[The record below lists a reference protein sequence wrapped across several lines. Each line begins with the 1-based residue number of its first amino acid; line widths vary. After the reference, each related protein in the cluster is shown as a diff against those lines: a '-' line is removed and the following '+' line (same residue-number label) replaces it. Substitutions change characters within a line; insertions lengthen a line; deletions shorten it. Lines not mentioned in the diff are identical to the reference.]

1 MIELEHSPLGASGAN
16 RWFNCEGSFLL
27 HRDLL
32 ESGEFEAVESD
43 FASLGTAAHELA
55 ALCLKEEREP
65 WEFIGRKFGRWTVG
79 AEDEIDPVAVSI
91 YTNECERLWPRD
103 GKGGVLIEQT
113 LHHAEVHPLLKGTVD
128 FGYWSAS
135 RGMHLRDYK
144 NGVGIGVSAPNNK
157 QLLYYGF
164 LMALSQPWIWGA
176 PNDYPVTLGIAQPN
190 FYGLFEAPDVWETT
204 LGVVRDWGQDELLP
218 HMTKLTA
225 TRDIDD
231 IDFVP
236 GTHCQFC
243 PVMLEC
249 PKAQAAFKTFADGED
264 FIEMLTNEELDRFY
278 GQKAL
283 ARKFM
288 NALDDVVKARLIGGG
303 KMENA
308 KLVEK
313 QTKRVWKP
321 GAAPALEAV
330 FGEQAY
336 DPKKIKSP
344 AAIEKLSTRGKDM
357 AKEWGYKPDADALTI
372 AGLDDPRPPAVPQS
386 SNARAF
392 AGFEQSSEELGW

>member
-55 ALCLKEEREP
+55 SLCLTEQREP
-65 WEFIGRKFGRWTVG
+65 WEYNGRKFGRWTVG
-79 AEDEIDPVAVSI
+79 ADGEIDPEAVSV
-91 YTNECERLWPRD
+91 YVNECESIWPRD
-103 GKGGVLIEQT
+103 GKGTALIERT
-113 LHHAEVHPLLKGTVD
+113 LHHPEVHPLLKGTVD
-128 FGYWSAS
+128 FGYWSAK

-144 NGVGIGVSAPNNK
+144 NGVGVGVAAPNNK

-164 LMALSQPWIWGA
+164 LMMLESPWLKEA
-176 PNDYPVTLGIAQPN
+176 PDDFPVTLGVVQPN
-190 FYGLFEAPDVWETT
+190 FYGLFEAPDVWETK
-204 LGVVRDWGQDELLP
+204 LGVVRQWGFDDLLP
-218 HMTKLTA
+218 RMTKLTA

-231 IDFVP
+231 SDFIS
-236 GTHCQFC
+236 GAHCQFC

-249 PKAQAAFKTFADGED
+249 PKAQAAFKAFADGED
-264 FIEMLTNEELDRFY
+264 FIEMLTNEELDRY
-278 GQKAL
+278 AGQKPL

-288 NALDDVVKARLIGGG
+288 NALDDVIKARLIAGA
-303 KMENA
+303 KMENM

-321 GAAPALEAV
+321 GAAAALEGA
-330 FGEQAY
+330 FGDLAY

-344 AAIEKLSTRGKDM
+344 AAIEKLSSRGKDM

-372 AGLDDPRPPAVPQS
+372 AGVDDPRPPAVPQT
-386 SNARAF
+386 SNAKVF
-392 AGFEQSSEELGW
+392 GVFEQSNEELGW

>member
-16 RWFNCEGSFLL
+16 RWFSCEGSFLL

-32 ESGEFEAVESD
+32 ESGEFEVVESD

-55 ALCLKEEREP
+55 SLCLTEQREP

-79 AEDEIDPVAVSI
+79 AEDEIDPVAVAI
-91 YTNECERLWPRD
+91 YTNECERIWPRD
-103 GKGGVLIEQT
+103 GKGAALIERT
-113 LHHAEVHPLLKGTVD
+113 LHHPEIHPLLKGTVD
-128 FGYWSAS
+128 FGYWSS
-135 RGMHLRDYK
+135 KRGMHLRDYK

-164 LMALSQPWIWGA
+164 LMMLEFEWLRTA
-176 PNDYPVTLGIAQPN
+176 PDDFPVSLGIVQPN
-190 FYGLFEAPDVWETT
+190 FYGIFEAPNVWGTT
-204 LGVVRDWGQDELLP
+204 LGVVRDWGMQELLP
-218 HMTKLTA
+218 RMDQLTA
-225 TRDIDD
+225 TRDISDT
-231 IDFVP
+231 DFVP
-236 GTHCQFC
+236 GAHCQFC

-249 PKAQAAFKTFADGED
+249 PKAQAAFQTFADGED

-278 GQKAL
+278 GQKSL

-288 NALDDVVKARLIGGG
+288 NQLDDVVKARMIAGAKL
-303 KMENA
+303 ENA

-321 GAAPALEAV
+321 GAAPALEAA

-344 AAIEKLSTRGKDM
+344 AAIEKLSTRGKEL
-357 AKEWGYKPDADALTI
+357 ALEYAYKPEADSLTI
-372 AGLDDPRPPAVPQS
+372 AGMDDPRPPAVPQS
-386 SNARAF
+386 SNAKAF
-392 AGFEQSSEELGW
+392 ADFEQSPEELGW

>member
-55 ALCLKEEREP
+55 STCLIEQREP
-65 WEFIGRKFGRWTVG
+65 WEFLGQKFGRWTVG
-79 AEDEIDPVAVSI
+79 TEDEINPDAVAV
-91 YTNECERLWPRD
+91 YVTECERIWPRD

-128 FGYWSAS
+128 FGYWSPK

-164 LMALSQPWIWGA
+164 LMALSQPWIWSA
-176 PNDYPVTLGIAQPN
+176 ADDYPVTLGIVQPN
-190 FYGLFEAPDVWETT
+190 FYGEFEAPDVWETN
-204 LGVVRDWGQDELLP
+204 LGVVRSWGQDELLP
-218 HMTKLTA
+218 RMRKLTA

-231 IDFVP
+231 NDFVP
-236 GTHCQFC
+236 GAHCQFC
-243 PVMLEC
+243 PVMLVC
-249 PKAQAAFKTFADGED
+249 PKAQAAFQTYADGEE
-264 FIEMLTNEELDRFY
+264 FLEMLTNDELDRFY

-288 NALDDVVKARLIGGG
+288 NQLDDVVKARMIAGA

-313 QTKRVWKP
+313 QTRRVWKT
-321 GAAPALEAV
+321 GAATALETA
-330 FGEQAY
+330 FGENAY

-344 AAIEKLSTRGKDM
+344 AAIEKLSTRGKEM
-357 AKEWGYKPDADALTI
+357 ALEYGYKPEANGLTI
-372 AGLDDPRPPAVPQS
+372 AGMDDPRPPAVPQT
-386 SNARAF
+386 SNAKAF